1 MDKGELLMISN
12 NQYLSISV
20 AFNGACHRTLVVSKP
35 ENNSSFTDKN
45 IEGSSKE
52 SQIINNQ
59 RTTEA

>member
-1 MDKGELLMISN
+1 MISN